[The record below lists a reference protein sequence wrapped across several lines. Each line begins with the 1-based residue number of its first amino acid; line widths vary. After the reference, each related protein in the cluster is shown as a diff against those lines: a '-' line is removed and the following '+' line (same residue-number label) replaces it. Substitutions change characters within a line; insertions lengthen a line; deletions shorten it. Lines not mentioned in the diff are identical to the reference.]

1 MAATDATTFLKQTP
15 LFANLSDDQIDAM
28 AKTAKQRHFET
39 DDAIVEE
46 GQEGV
51 GFYLILDGSVEVRKQ
66 GKRLATL
73 QRGDYFGEM
82 ALLLEDAKRTADVVA
97 LEATTC
103 LLITRWD
110 LRSLIRNHPD
120 VALAMHS
127 ELGRR
132 LSQTNQAL
140 SE

>member
-1 MAATDATTFLKQTP
+1 MATTDAAAFLRQTP
-15 LFANLSDDQIDAM
+15 LFANLSGEQINAIV
-28 AKTAKQRHFET
+28 KTAKQKDFQT

-51 GFYLILDGSVEVRKQ
+51 GFYLILDGRVEVRKR
-66 GKRLATL
+66 GKTLAKLTK
-73 QRGDYFGEM
+73 GEYFGEM
-82 ALLLEDAKRTADVVA
+82 ALLIEDSTRTADVVA
-97 LEATTC
+97 LEETTC

-120 VALAMHS
+120 IALAMHS
-127 ELGRR
+127 ELARR